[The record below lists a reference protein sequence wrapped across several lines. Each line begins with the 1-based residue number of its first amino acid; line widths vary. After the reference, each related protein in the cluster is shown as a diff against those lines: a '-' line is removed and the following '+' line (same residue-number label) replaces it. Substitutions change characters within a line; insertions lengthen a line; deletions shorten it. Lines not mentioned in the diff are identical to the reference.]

1 MTLSYIFPEWRRT
14 AIEGKQPRDEL
25 DAGLEY
31 KILKLVEFMGVV
43 DPNLNLGSRVGV
55 YSRVRGATN
64 KSTFV
69 DVHGDFE
76 LQAAFINSITL

>member
-1 MTLSYIFPEWRRT
+1 MTLYYIFSEWKRT

-25 DAGLEY
+25 DACLEY

-43 DPNLNLGSRVGV
+43 DPNLNF
-55 YSRVRGATN
+55 

-76 LQAAFINSITL
+76 QAAFIHSITLWNRNFQGKKLEKKLFI

>member
-1 MTLSYIFPEWRRT
+1 MTLSYIFLEWRRT

-25 DAGLEY
+25 DACLEY
-31 KILKLVEFMGVV
+31 KILKLVDFMGVV
-43 DPNLNLGSRVGV
+43 VGPNLNF
-55 YSRVRGATN
+55 

-76 LQAAFINSITL
+76 LAAFIQSITL